1 MLTISTHLGL
11 YHYACLPFGV
21 ASAPALFQHTMDTLL
36 QGLLKVIIIT
46 GRTDEE
52 HLSYLEEVLRQLRVH
67 GFRLKQSKC
76 SLFQSSV
83 EFLGHAI
90 DAQGVHT
97 SPAKC
102 QAIVKA

>member
-1 MLTISTHLGL
+1 
-11 YHYACLPFGV
+11 
-21 ASAPALFQHTMDTLL
+21 MDTLL